1 MWEEDDDGSLPPI
14 ELLLSSSRSHVFEAA
29 PEFSA
34 HTPYKLPQKIPNM
47 ADAFSSGQ
55 FVFPSEYGY
64 VIWAGALT
72 FVINFVQTF
81 YIGQVRTHS

>member
-1 MWEEDDDGSLPPI
+1 
-14 ELLLSSSRSHVFEAA
+14 
-29 PEFSA
+29 
-34 HTPYKLPQKIPNM
+34 M

-81 YIGQVRTHS
+81 YIGQVRTHSYPRLVFFSNSSMPSKKFRFIALSLNFDKK